1 MVKKSQ
7 TKKQMFSKTAMMLL
21 FVLLTSATAW
31 AEKGD
36 VVATGTCGDNLTW
49 TLTENGEAD
58 FTYNSGTYTPLT
70 LTITGTGAMTDY
82 AASGDTPWWSNHI
95 AITHL
100 ELPEGLTHVGN
111 HAFSLNYFIQS
122 VTLPASVTSIGEQ
135 AFSSVGSQT
144 SNGCTFAAAKGS
156 KLTSIAT
163 DAFKNFGGNVDL
175 RNCTSLTTIGEKVFE
190 NYNKNTVYL
199 PISIRT
205 IQKDAFY
212 CVITTSKPTVRVSYK
227 NSVLYVNG
235 AFQAFSTTAMN
246 TTITSFLNLK
256 KRSSDAVSICQ
267 IFPDEIKL
275 AFDESDHSFIIAN
288 EDDFENFGNYVNDNT
303 EHKCEGVKFKLTSDL
318 DLSNKDFVPI
328 GMGKNHYF
336 GGHFDGQGHT
346 ISNLKYK
353 NSEQQYIGLFSY
365 VNYSSSIIENLTLV
379 NPDFL
384 GDFGVGGI
392 VGWLRKGT
400 VRRCTVLGGSISAQS
415 HVGGIVGVCE
425 TKEKDDAKKIDN
437 SIVIGTILNA
447 EAFIGAIS
455 GRHVINGNISITS
468 PDVPNLLRIDRC
480 TYDGDLCDDICGD
493 AVKRYVLKDDKIV
506 YRLNLG
512 FGVTSNAL
520 TYGDYTV
527 AYQYL
532 PIKLEANNR
541 DGYEFGGFN
550 SDEVTIEN
558 EWFVMPGKSV
568 SVTAKWEA
576 KNEIS
581 LKASMIDGLC
591 WSTFYCGD
599 AGYRIADGEE
609 ACAYTAT
616 VSDDKIILHMLGRVI
631 PKGTAV
637 IIVGEDNSISMTRDD
652 ASAAEY
658 SAVNDL
664 KGVDLPTVRTSL
676 TSNDNYR
683 LYMLSNK
690 NNNFGFHS
698 FAAAN
703 VPARKAFFTVPASA
717 NARSFS
723 MVFEDDATAARQL
736 LITNDELPIYDSSI
750 YDLNGRK
757 VSGNNLKPG
766 VYVKNGK
773 KVVIK

>member
-1 MVKKSQ
+1 MVKRLQ
-7 TKKQMFSKTAMMLL
+7 TKKLMFSKTAMMLL

-31 AEKGD
+31 AAKGD
-36 VVATGTCGDNLTW
+36 VVATGTCGDNLSW

-58 FTYNSGTYTPLT
+58 FTYNSRTYTPLT
-70 LTITGTGAMTDY
+70 MTITGTGAMTDY
-82 AASGDTPWWSNHI
+82 TGSGKTPWWSNHI

-111 HAFSLNYFIQS
+111 HAFALNYFIQS
-122 VTLPASVTSIGEQ
+122 VTLPASVTSIGEN
-135 AFSSVGSQT
+135 AFVSVGSHT
-144 SNGCTFAAAKGS
+144 SNGCTFTAAKGS

-163 DAFKNFGGNVDL
+163 EAFMKFGGIVDL

-190 NYNKNTVYL
+190 DYKKNTVYL

-205 IQKDAFY
+205 IEKDAFY
-212 CVITTSKPTVRVSYK
+212 SVTTTDKPTVEVSYK

-235 AFQAFSTTAMN
+235 VFKAFSTTEK
-246 TTITSFLNLK
+246 TTAITSFLHLK
-256 KRSSDAVSICQ
+256 KKSSDAVSIRQ

-275 AFDESDHSFIIAN
+275 TYDETDHSFVIAN
-288 EDDFENFGNYVNDNT
+288 EQDFLNLSNYVNSAKDHT
-303 EHKCEGVKFKLTSDL
+303 CEMATIKMVADL
-318 DLSNKDFVPI
+318 DFSNVNFVPI
-328 GMGKNHYF
+328 GYGTNGRF
-336 GGHFDGQGHT
+336 AGHFDGQGHT
-346 ISNLKYK
+346 ISNI
-353 NSEQQYIGLFSY
+353 SHDIREHGIGLFP
-365 VNYSSSIIENLTLV
+365 VIKNANTIIENVTLV
-379 NPDFL
+379 NPELRGSGNIGGFVGIL
-384 GDFGVGGI
+384 KAGTVRNCNVVGGIISGDIELVGGI
-392 VGWLRKGT
+392 VGYCIYSDVSDVKT
-400 VRRCTVLGGSISAQS
+400 ISNCTV
-415 HVGGIVGVCE
+415 VGTIINAPECVGCIVGY
-425 TKEKDDAKKIDN
+425 N
-437 SIVIGTILNA
+437 SSSAPVTALTISNCLY
-447 EAFIGAIS
+447 
-455 GRHVINGNISITS
+455 
-468 PDVPNLLRIDRC
+468 DVASNEN
-480 TYDGDLCDDICGD
+480 ICGF
-493 AVKRYVLKDDKIV
+493 DDGEYGIYGNEFTDGGGNTPL

-512 FGVTSNAL
+512 FGVTSDAL

-527 AYQYL
+527 ATQGSI
-532 PIKLEANNR
+532 IKLEASR
-541 DGYEFGGFN
+541 DGYEVGGFN
-550 SDEVTIEN
+550 SDDVTIEN
-558 EWFVMPGKSV
+558 GQFTMPDKSV

-581 LKASMIDGLC
+581 LKASTIDGLC

-652 ASAAEY
+652 VSAAEY
-658 SAVNDL
+658 SSVNDL
-664 KGVDLPTVRTSL
+664 KGVDLPTARTSL
-676 TSNDNYR
+676 TSNDTET

-717 NARSFS
+717 NARPFS
-723 MVFEDDATAARQL
+723 MVFDEETTAIRQL
-736 LITNDELPIYDSSI
+736 RKTVAESPV
-750 YDLNGRK
+750 YDLNGR
-757 VSGNNLKPG
+757 VVRGNNLKPG

-773 KVVIK
+773 KVVVK

>member
-1 MVKKSQ
+1 MVKISQ
-7 TKKQMFSKTAMMLL
+7 TKKLMFSKTAMMLL

-58 FTYNSGTYTPLT
+58 FTYNSRTYTPLT
-70 LTITGTGAMTDY
+70 LTITGTGEMTDY
-82 AASGDTPWWSNHI
+82 AASGDTPWWSNSN

-111 HAFSLNYFIQS
+111 RAFFLNSFIQS
-122 VTLPASVTSIGEQ
+122 VTLPASVTSIGES
-135 AFSSVGSQT
+135 AFRSVGRKT
-144 SNGCTFAAAKGS
+144 SDGCTFTAAKGS

-163 DAFKNFGGNVDL
+163 DAFKSFGGNVDL

-190 NYNKNTVYL
+190 DYKKTVYL

-205 IQKDAFY
+205 IKKDAFY
-212 CVITTSKPTVRVSYK
+212 SGIISYKPTVRVSYK

-235 AFQAFSTTAMN
+235 AFKAFSTKAMN
-246 TTITSFLNLK
+246 TVITSFLNLK
-256 KRSSDAVSICQ
+256 KKSSDAVSICQ

-275 AFDESDHSFIIAN
+275 AFDESDHSFVIAN
-288 EDDFENFGNYVNDNT
+288 EQDFTNMRGYYSQSINT
-303 EHKCEGVKFKLTSDL
+303 YQSCEGIKFKMINDL
-318 DLSNKDFVPI
+318 DFSNKTFSPI
-328 GMGKNHYF
+328 GGQIRSF
-336 GGHFDGQGHT
+336 AGHFDGQGHT
-346 ISNLKYK
+346 ISGLYFAYPSNY
-353 NSEQQYIGLFSY
+353 YGLFAC
-365 VNYSSSIIENLTLV
+365 VDGANTIIENVTLI
-379 NPDFL
+379 NPVFKNI
-384 GDFGVGGI
+384 GDPNSTFAGGI
-392 VGWLRKGT
+392 VGQFYEGT
-400 VRRCTVLGGSISAQS
+400 IRNCNVVGGSLGDSERA
-415 HVGGIVGVCE
+415 GGIVGYACGSWV
-425 TKEKDDAKKIDN
+425 K
-437 SIVIGTILNA
+437 SIINCTVVGT
-447 EAFIGAIS
+447 S
-455 GRHVINGNISITS
+455 INGELSGCVVGYIGSEASTTISNCLY
-468 PDVPNLLRIDRC
+468 DVDSNEK
-480 TYDGDLCDDICGD
+480 ICSSRFTNGGGNTP
-493 AVKRYVLKDDKIV
+493 L

-512 FGVTSNAL
+512 SGVTSDAL
-520 TYGDYTV
+520 TYGNYNV
-527 AYQYL
+527 ATKRSI
-532 PIKLEANNR
+532 IKLEANNR

-550 SDEVTIEN
+550 SDDVTIEN
-558 EWFVMPGKSV
+558 GQFTMPDKSV

-664 KGVDLPTVRTSL
+664 KGVDLPTARTSL
-676 TSNDNYR
+676 TSNDSYR

-703 VPARKAFFTVPASA
+703 VPARKAFFTVPSSA

-723 MVFEDDATAARQL
+723 MVFDEEATAIRQL
-736 LITNDELPIYDSSI
+736 RKTVAESPV
-750 YDLNGRK
+750 YDLNGR
-757 VSGNNLKPG
+757 VVRGNNLKPG

-773 KVVIK
+773 KVVVK

>member
-1 MVKKSQ
+1 
-7 TKKQMFSKTAMMLL
+7 MFSKTAMMLL

-58 FTYNSGTYTPLT
+58 FTYNSRTYTPLT
-70 LTITGTGAMTDY
+70 LTITGTGAMTGY
-82 AASGDTPWWSNHI
+82 AGSGDTPWWSNST

-100 ELPEGLTHVGN
+100 ELPEGLTHVGK
-111 HAFSLNYFIQS
+111 HAFLLNSFIQS
-122 VTLPASVTSIGEQ
+122 VTLPASVTSIGES
-135 AFSSVGSQT
+135 AFVSVGSHT
-144 SNGCTFAAAKGS
+144 SNGCTFTAAKGS

-175 RNCTSLTTIGEKVFE
+175 RNCTSLTIIGEKVFE
-190 NYNKNTVYL
+190 NYKKSTVYL

-205 IQKDAFY
+205 IKKDAFY
-212 CVITTSKPTVRVSYK
+212 SVITTDKPTVKVSSK

-235 AFQAFSTTAMN
+235 TFKAFSTKAMN
-246 TTITSFLNLK
+246 TTITSFLHLK
-256 KRSSDAVSICQ
+256 KKSSDAVSINQ

-275 AFDESDHSFIIAN
+275 TFDETDHSFVIAN
-288 EDDFENFGNYVNDNT
+288 EQDFLNLSNYVNSAKDHT
-303 EHKCEGVKFKLTSDL
+303 CEMATIKMIADL
-318 DLSNKDFVPI
+318 DFSNVNFVPI
-328 GMGKNHYF
+328 GYGTNGRF
-336 GGHFDGQGHT
+336 AGHFDGQGHT
-346 ISNLKYK
+346 ISNI
-353 NSEQQYIGLFSY
+353 SHDIREHGVGLFP
-365 VNYSSSIIENLTLV
+365 VIRNANTIIENVTLV
-379 NPDFL
+379 NPELRGSGNIGGFVGIL
-384 GDFGVGGI
+384 EAGTVRNCNVVGGIINGNIELVGGI
-392 VGWLRKGT
+392 VGYCIYSDVSDVKT
-400 VRRCTVLGGSISAQS
+400 ISNCTV
-415 HVGGIVGVCE
+415 VGTIINAPEGVGCIVGY
-425 TKEKDDAKKIDN
+425 N
-437 SIVIGTILNA
+437 SSSAPVTALTISNCLY
-447 EAFIGAIS
+447 
-455 GRHVINGNISITS
+455 
-468 PDVPNLLRIDRC
+468 DVASSEN
-480 TYDGDLCDDICGD
+480 ICGF
-493 AVKRYVLKDDKIV
+493 DDGEYGIYGNKFTDGGGNMPL

-512 FGVTSNAL
+512 SGVTSDAL

-527 AYQYL
+527 AKENASITL
-532 PIKLEANNR
+532 NANR

-550 SDEVTIEN
+550 SDDVTIEN
-558 EWFVMPGKSV
+558 GQFTMPDKSV

-664 KGVDLPTVRTSL
+664 KGVDLPTARTSL
-676 TSNDNYR
+676 TSNDSYR

-723 MVFEDDATAARQL
+723 MVFDEEATAIRQL
-736 LITNDELPIYDSSI
+736 RKTVAESPV
-750 YDLNGRK
+750 YDLNGR
-757 VSGNNLKPG
+757 VVRGNNLKPG

>member
-1 MVKKSQ
+1 
-7 TKKQMFSKTAMMLL
+7 MFSKTAMMLL

-70 LTITGTGAMTDY
+70 LTITGTGSMTDY
-82 AASGDTPWWSNHI
+82 AAAGDTPWWSNHI

-100 ELPEGLTHVGN
+100 ELPEGLTHVGKR
-111 HAFSLNYFIQS
+111 AFSLNYFIQS
-122 VTLPASVTSIGEQ
+122 VTLPASVTSIGEN
-135 AFSSVGSQT
+135 AFVSVGSHT
-144 SNGCTFAAAKGS
+144 SNGCTFTAAKGS

-163 DAFKNFGGNVDL
+163 DAFQNFGGNVDL

-190 NYNKNTVYL
+190 EYKKIVYL

-205 IQKDAFY
+205 IKKDAFY
-212 CVITTSKPTVRVSYK
+212 SVTTTDKPTVGVSYK

-235 AFQAFSTTAMN
+235 AFKAFSTTGK
-246 TTITSFLNLK
+246 TTAITSFLHLK
-256 KRSSDAVSICQ
+256 KKSSDAVSINQ

-275 AFDESDHSFIIAN
+275 TFDETDHSFVIAN
-288 EDDFENFGNYVNDNT
+288 EQDFLNLSNYVNSAKDHT
-303 EHKCEGVKFKLTSDL
+303 CEMATIKMIADL
-318 DLSNKDFVPI
+318 DFSNVNFVPI
-328 GMGKNHYF
+328 GYGTNGRF
-336 GGHFDGQGHT
+336 AGHFDGQGHT
-346 ISNLKYK
+346 ISNI
-353 NSEQQYIGLFSY
+353 SHDIREHGVGLFP
-365 VNYSSSIIENLTLV
+365 VIKNANTIIENVTLV
-379 NPDFL
+379 NPELRGSGNIGGFVGIL
-384 GDFGVGGI
+384 EAGTVRNCNVVGGIISGDIELVGGI
-392 VGWLRKGT
+392 VGYCIYSDVSDVKT
-400 VRRCTVLGGSISAQS
+400 ISNCTVVGTIINAPECVGCIVGYNSISAP
-415 HVGGIVGVCE
+415 V
-425 TKEKDDAKKIDN
+425 AAL
-437 SIVIGTILNA
+437 TISNCLY
-447 EAFIGAIS
+447 
-455 GRHVINGNISITS
+455 
-468 PDVPNLLRIDRC
+468 DVASNEN
-480 TYDGDLCDDICGD
+480 ICGF
-493 AVKRYVLKDDKIV
+493 DDGEYGIFGNV
-506 YRLNLG
+506 FTDGGGNTPLYRLNLG
-512 FGVTSNAL
+512 FGVTSDAL

-527 AYQYL
+527 ATKGSI
-532 PIKLEANNR
+532 IKLEANNR

-550 SDEVTIEN
+550 SDDVTIEN
-558 EWFVMPGKSV
+558 GQFTMPDKSV

-658 SAVNDL
+658 SSVNDL
-664 KGVDLPTVRTSL
+664 KGVDLPTARTSL
-676 TSNDNYR
+676 TSNDSYR

-723 MVFEDDATAARQL
+723 MVFDEEATAIRQL
-736 LITNDELPIYDSSI
+736 RKTVAESPV
-750 YDLNGRK
+750 YDLNGR
-757 VSGNNLKPG
+757 VVRGNNLKPG

-773 KVVIK
+773 KIVVK

>member
-7 TKKQMFSKTAMMLL
+7 TKKLMFSKTAMMLL

-49 TLTENGEAD
+49 TLTENGEATVT
-58 FTYNSGTYTPLT
+58 FLNGTSGHPAYT
-70 LTITGTGAMTDY
+70 LTITGTGEMPNYSNSTA
-82 AASGDTPWWSNHI
+82 TPWGKYQQ
-95 AITHL
+95 AITRL
-100 ELPEGLTHVGN
+100 ELPQGLANIGSF
-111 HAFSLNYFIQS
+111 AFYQAVNIKEI
-122 VTLPASVTSIGEQ
+122 TLPSNVEKIGKE
-135 AFSSVGSQT
+135 AFHSVGSKT
-144 SNGCTFAAAKGS
+144 SDGCTFTAAKGS

-163 DAFKNFGGNVDL
+163 DAFKSFGGNVDL
-175 RNCTSLTTIGEKVFE
+175 RNCTSLTIIGEKVFE
-190 NYNKNTVYL
+190 EYKKNTVYL

-205 IQKDAFY
+205 IKKDAFY
-212 CVITTSKPTVRVSYK
+212 SGIISYKPTVRVSYK

-235 AFQAFSTTAMN
+235 AFKAFSTKAMN
-246 TTITSFLNLK
+246 TVITSFLNLK
-256 KRSSDAVSICQ
+256 KKSSDAVSICQ

-275 AFDESDHSFIIAN
+275 AFDESDHSFVIAN
-288 EDDFENFGNYVNDNT
+288 EQDFTNMRGYYNQSFNT
-303 EHKCEGVKFKLTSDL
+303 YQSCEGIKFKMINDL
-318 DLSNKDFVPI
+318 DFSNKTFSPI
-328 GMGKNHYF
+328 GGQIRSF
-336 GGHFDGQGHT
+336 AGHFDGQGHT
-346 ISNLKYK
+346 ISGLYFAYPSNY
-353 NSEQQYIGLFSY
+353 YGLFAC
-365 VNYSSSIIENLTLV
+365 VDGANTIIENVTLI
-379 NPDFL
+379 NPVFKNI
-384 GDFGVGGI
+384 GDPNSTFAGGI
-392 VGWLRKGT
+392 VGQFYEGT
-400 VRRCTVLGGSISAQS
+400 IRNCNVVGGSLGDSERA
-415 HVGGIVGVCE
+415 GGIVGYACGSWV
-425 TKEKDDAKKIDN
+425 K
-437 SIVIGTILNA
+437 SIINCTVVGT
-447 EAFIGAIS
+447 S
-455 GRHVINGNISITS
+455 INGELSGCVVGYIGSEASTTISNCLY
-468 PDVPNLLRIDRC
+468 DVDSNEK
-480 TYDGDLCDDICGD
+480 ICSSRFTNGGGNTP
-493 AVKRYVLKDDKIV
+493 L

-512 FGVTSNAL
+512 SGVTSDAL
-520 TYGDYTV
+520 TYGNYNV
-527 AYQYL
+527 ATKRSI
-532 PIKLEANNR
+532 IKLEANNR

-550 SDEVTIEN
+550 SDDVTIEN
-558 EWFVMPGKSV
+558 GQFTMPDKSV

-658 SAVNDL
+658 SSVNDL

-676 TSNDNYR
+676 TSNDSYR

-723 MVFEDDATAARQL
+723 MVFDEEATAIREL
-736 LITNDELPIYDSSI
+736 RVTSYELPV

-757 VSGNNLKPG
+757 VSGKNLKPG
-766 VYVKNGK
+766 IYVKGGK

>member
-1 MVKKSQ
+1 MVKRLQ
-7 TKKQMFSKTAMMLL
+7 TKKLMFSKTAMMLL

-36 VVATGTCGDNLTW
+36 VVATGTCGENLSW

-58 FTYNSGTYTPLT
+58 FTYNSRTYTPLT
-70 LTITGTGAMTDY
+70 MTITGTGAMTDY
-82 AASGDTPWWSNHI
+82 AGSGDTPWNSNHI

-111 HAFSLNYFIQS
+111 YAFYFNRYMQS

-144 SNGCTFAAAKGS
+144 SNGCTFTAAKGS

-163 DAFKNFGGNVDL
+163 ETFMKFDGNVDL

-190 NYNKNTVYL
+190 DYKKIVYL

-205 IQKDAFY
+205 IKKDAFY
-212 CVITTSKPTVRVSYK
+212 NVITTYKPTVRVSYK

-235 AFQAFSTTAMN
+235 EFKAFSTKATNIA
-246 TTITSFLNLK
+246 ITSFLHLK
-256 KRSSDAVSICQ
+256 KKSSDAVSICQ

-275 AFDESDHSFIIAN
+275 TFDETDHSFIIAN

-353 NSEQQYIGLFSY
+353 NSEQQGIGLFSY

-384 GDFGVGGI
+384 GDIGVGGI
-392 VGWLRKGT
+392 VGWLRNGT
-400 VRRCTVLGGSISAQS
+400 VRRCTVLGGSISARAY
-415 HVGGIVGVCE
+415 VGGIVGICKTE
-425 TKEKDDAKKIDN
+425 EKDDAKKIDN

-447 EAFIGAIS
+447 EAFIGAIF
-455 GRHVINGNISITS
+455 GGHVNGNISITS
-468 PDVPNLLRIDRC
+468 TDVPYLLRINRC

-493 AVKRYVLKDDKIV
+493 HVKRYVLIDDKIV

-527 AYQYL
+527 ADQYKL
-532 PIKLEANNR
+532 VKLEANNR
-541 DGYEFGGFN
+541 EGYEFGGFN
-550 SDEVTIEN
+550 SDDVTIEN
-558 EWFVMPGKSV
+558 GQFTMPDKSV
-568 SVTAKWEA
+568 SVTAVWEPM
-576 KNEIS
+576 NEIS

-652 ASAAEY
+652 VSAAEY

-664 KGVDLPTVRTSL
+664 NGVDLPTARTSL
-676 TSNDNYR
+676 TSNDSYR

-717 NARSFS
+717 NARPFS
-723 MVFEDDATAARQL
+723 MVFDEETTAIRQL
-736 LITNDELPIYDSSI
+736 RKTVAESPV
-750 YDLNGRK
+750 YDLNGR
-757 VSGNNLKPG
+757 VVRGNNLKPG

-773 KVVIK
+773 KVVVK

>member
-7 TKKQMFSKTAMMLL
+7 TKKLMFSKTAMMLL

-49 TLTENGEAD
+49 TLTENGEATVT
-58 FTYNSGTYTPLT
+58 FLNGTSGHPAYT
-70 LTITGTGAMTDY
+70 LTITGTGEMPNYSNSTA
-82 AASGDTPWWSNHI
+82 TPWWEYQQ
-95 AITHL
+95 AITRL
-100 ELPEGLTHVGN
+100 ELPQGLANIGSF
-111 HAFSLNYFIQS
+111 AFYQAVNIKEI
-122 VTLPASVTSIGEQ
+122 TLPSNVEKIGKE
-135 AFSSVGSQT
+135 AFHSVGSKT
-144 SNGCTFAAAKGS
+144 SDGCTFTAAKGC

-163 DAFKNFGGNVDL
+163 DAFKSFGGNVDL
-175 RNCTSLTTIGEKVFE
+175 RNCTSLTIIGEKVFE
-190 NYNKNTVYL
+190 EYKKNTVYL

-205 IQKDAFY
+205 IKKDAFY
-212 CVITTSKPTVRVSYK
+212 SGIISYKPTVRVSYK

-235 AFQAFSTTAMN
+235 AFKAFSTKAMN
-246 TTITSFLNLK
+246 TVITSFLKLK
-256 KRSSDAVSICQ
+256 RKSSDAVSIRQ
-267 IFPDEIKL
+267 ILLDEMKL
-275 AFDESDHSFIIAN
+275 TFDETDHSYVIAN
-288 EDDFENFGNYVNDNT
+288 EQDI
-303 EHKCEGVKFKLTSDL
+303 L
-318 DLSNKDFVPI
+318 DLSNYLNSSHDRTCKGLTFKLTADLDMRNCNFVPI
-328 GMGKNHYF
+328 GFEWYF
-336 GGHFDGQGHT
+336 EGHFDGQGHT
-346 ISNLKYK
+346 ISNLSYSGDTD
-353 NSEQQYIGLFSY
+353 NIGLFSILDG
-365 VNYSSSIIENLTLV
+365 NSIIENVTLI
-379 NPDFL
+379 NPEFRGKRQVGGIAAAIVEATIRNCAVVGGTISGERL
-384 GDFGVGGI
+384 GERIGDRTGGI
-392 VGWLRKGT
+392 VGTVGLDRNVIISNCSVVGT
-400 VRRCTVLGGSISAQS
+400 T
-415 HVGGIVGVCE
+415 
-425 TKEKDDAKKIDN
+425 
-437 SIVIGTILNA
+437 
-447 EAFIGAIS
+447 IS
-455 GRHVINGNISITS
+455 GSGSESVGCIIGENVEDKTSLYISDCLY
-468 PDVPNLLRIDRC
+468 DVSCNKN
-480 TYDGDLCDDICGD
+480 ICG
-493 AVKRYVLKDDKIV
+493 VGKYSGSGNTPV
-506 YRLNLG
+506 YHLNLG
-512 FGVTSNAL
+512 YGITSSDVLTFGN
-520 TYGDYTV
+520 YTV
-527 AYQYL
+527 AKENATITL
-532 PIKLEANNR
+532 NANR

-550 SDEVTIEN
+550 SDDVTIEN
-558 EWFVMPGKSV
+558 GQFIMPDKSV

-664 KGVDLPTVRTSL
+664 KGVDLPTARTSL
-676 TSNDNYR
+676 TSNDSYR

-723 MVFEDDATAARQL
+723 MVFDEEATAIRQL
-736 LITNDELPIYDSSI
+736 RKTVAESPV
-750 YDLNGRK
+750 YDLNGR
-757 VSGNNLKPG
+757 VVRGNNLKPG

>member
-1 MVKKSQ
+1 
-7 TKKQMFSKTAMMLL
+7 MFSKTAMMLL

-58 FTYNSGTYTPLT
+58 FTYNSRTYTPLT
-70 LTITGTGAMTDY
+70 LTITGTGSMTDY
-82 AASGDTPWWSNHI
+82 AAAGDTPWWSNSI

-100 ELPEGLTHVGN
+100 ELPEGLTHVGKR
-111 HAFSLNYFIQS
+111 AFFLNSFIQS
-122 VTLPASVTSIGEQ
+122 VTLPASVTSIGEN
-135 AFSSVGSQT
+135 AFVSVGSHT
-144 SNGCTFAAAKGS
+144 SKGCTFTAAKGS

-163 DAFKNFGGNVDL
+163 DAFKSFGGNVDL
-175 RNCTSLTTIGEKVFE
+175 RNCTSLTIIDEKVFE
-190 NYNKNTVYL
+190 NYKKKTVYL

-205 IQKDAFY
+205 IKKDAFY
-212 CVITTSKPTVRVSYK
+212 SVTTTDKPTVGVSYK

-235 AFQAFSTTAMN
+235 AFKAFSTTGK
-246 TTITSFLNLK
+246 TTAITSFLHLK
-256 KRSSDAVSICQ
+256 KKSSDAVSIRQ
-267 IFPDEIKL
+267 IFLDEINL
-275 AFDESDHSFIIAN
+275 TFDETDHSFVIAN
-288 EDDFENFGNYVNDNT
+288 EQDFLNLGNYMRSGEDHT
-303 EHKCEGVKFKLTSDL
+303 CELATIKMTADL
-318 DLSNKDFVPI
+318 DFSNVNFVPI
-328 GMGKNHYF
+328 GYGTNTQF
-336 GGHFDGQGHT
+336 AGHFDGQGHT
-346 ISNLKYK
+346 ISNISYDR
-353 NSEQQYIGLFSY
+353 SEDNVGLFCS
-365 VNYSSSIIENLTLV
+365 VKANPIIENVTLV
-379 NPDFL
+379 NPKFA
-384 GDFGVGGI
+384 GESNVGGI
-392 VGWLRKGT
+392 VGQLWCGT
-400 VRRCTVLGGSISAQS
+400 IRNCNVVGGTISCRYFN
-415 HVGGIVGVCE
+415 VGGIVGRSVGSRYSDMKTISNC
-425 TKEKDDAKKIDN
+425 A
-437 SIVIGTILNA
+437 VVGTTIN
-447 EAFIGAIS
+447 GWAIS
-455 GRHVINGNISITS
+455 TAGCIVGRNSDLTADNIATLTISNCLYDVASNGK
-468 PDVPNLLRIDRC
+468 
-480 TYDGDLCDDICGD
+480 ICGKND
-493 AVKRYVLKDDKIV
+493 YNEFTDGGGNTPL

-512 FGVTSNAL
+512 FGVTSDAL

-527 AYQYL
+527 ATQGSI
-532 PIKLEANNR
+532 IKLEANNR

-550 SDEVTIEN
+550 SDDVTIEN
-558 EWFVMPGKSV
+558 GQFTMPDKSV
-568 SVTAKWEA
+568 SVTAKWEP

-652 ASAAEY
+652 ASVAEY

-664 KGVDLPTVRTSL
+664 KGVDLPTARTSL
-676 TSNDNYR
+676 TSNDSYR

-723 MVFEDDATAARQL
+723 MVFDEEATAIRQL
-736 LITNDELPIYDSSI
+736 RKTVAESPV
-750 YDLNGRK
+750 YDLNGR
-757 VSGNNLKPG
+757 VVRGNNLKPG
-766 VYVKNGK
+766 VYVKGGK

>member
-1 MVKKSQ
+1 
-7 TKKQMFSKTAMMLL
+7 MMLL

-58 FTYNSGTYTPLT
+58 FTYTGRTRTPLT

-82 AASGDTPWWSNHI
+82 GFGDTPWWSNSI

-100 ELPEGLTHVGN
+100 ELPEGLTHVGKM
-111 HAFSLNYFIQS
+111 AFELSSFIQS
-122 VTLPASVTSIGEQ
+122 VTLPASVTSIGEK
-135 AFSSVGSQT
+135 AFCSVGSET
-144 SNGCTFAAAKGS
+144 SNGCTFTAAKGS
-156 KLTSIAT
+156 NLTSIASA
-163 DAFKNFGGNVDL
+163 AFDDFGGNVDL
-175 RNCTSLTTIGEKVFE
+175 RNCTSLTSIRWKAFE
-190 NYNKNTVYL
+190 GYKTNTVYL

-205 IQKDAFY
+205 IEKDAFY
-212 CVITTSKPTVRVSYK
+212 NTSTKNKPTVRVSYK

-235 AFQAFSTTAMN
+235 TFKAFSTKAMN
-246 TTITSFLNLK
+246 TVITSFLNLK
-256 KRSSDAVSICQ
+256 AKSSDAVSIRQ
-267 IFPDEIKL
+267 IFLDEINL
-275 AFDESDHSFIIAN
+275 TFDETDHSFVIAN
-288 EDDFENFGNYVNDNT
+288 EQDFLNLGNYMRSGEDHT
-303 EHKCEGVKFKLTSDL
+303 CELATIKMTDDL
-318 DLSNKDFVPI
+318 DFSNVNFVPI
-328 GMGKNHYF
+328 GYGTNTQF
-336 GGHFDGQGHT
+336 AGHFDGQGHT
-346 ISNLKYK
+346 ISNISYDR
-353 NSEQQYIGLFSY
+353 SEDNVGLFCS
-365 VNYSSSIIENLTLV
+365 VKANPIIENVTLV
-379 NPDFL
+379 NPKFA
-384 GDFGVGGI
+384 GESNVGGI
-392 VGWLRKGT
+392 VGELRRGT
-400 VRRCTVLGGSISAQS
+400 VRNCNVVGGTISNRYFN
-415 HVGGIVGVCE
+415 VGGIVGRSVGSNYLDM
-425 TKEKDDAKKIDN
+425 K
-437 SIVIGTILNA
+437 TISNCA
-447 EAFIGAIS
+447 VVGITINGWAIS
-455 GRHVINGNISITS
+455 TAGCIVGRNSDLTADNIATLTISNCLYDVASNGK
-468 PDVPNLLRIDRC
+468 
-480 TYDGDLCDDICGD
+480 ICGKND
-493 AVKRYVLKDDKIV
+493 YNEFTDGGGNTPL

-512 FGVTSNAL
+512 SGVTSDAL

-527 AYQYL
+527 ATQGSI
-532 PIKLEANNR
+532 IKLEANNR

-550 SDEVTIEN
+550 SDDVTIEN
-558 EWFVMPGKSV
+558 GQFTMPDKSV

-664 KGVDLPTVRTSL
+664 KGVDLPTARTSL
-676 TSNDNYR
+676 TSNDSYR

-723 MVFEDDATAARQL
+723 MVFDEEATAIRQL
-736 LITNDELPIYDSSI
+736 RKTVAESPV
-750 YDLNGRK
+750 YDLNGR
-757 VSGNNLKPG
+757 VVRGNDLKPG

-773 KVVIK
+773 KIVVK